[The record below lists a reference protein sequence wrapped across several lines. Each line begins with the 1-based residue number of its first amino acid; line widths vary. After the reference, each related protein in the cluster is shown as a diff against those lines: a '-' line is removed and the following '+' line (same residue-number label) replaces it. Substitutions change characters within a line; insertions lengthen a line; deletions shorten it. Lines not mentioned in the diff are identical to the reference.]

1 MQGVLQ
7 LLTVLL
13 PLLYGLSAAN
23 YVVYFS
29 RPDRAAERLS
39 TPFLLGCVGVHVVS
53 LLLRA
58 LHYGRQPILGIAEV
72 LSVIALAVAVVYLY
86 VERVQRNRFTGAFI
100 LPMVVTLALGSSAL
114 MPQGPAKVP
123 ELLATPLFGVHAV
136 FAVLGYTAFAVS
148 AVYGVMHLMLYR
160 ALKQQRFGLV
170 FERLPSLE
178 VLANMGFWA
187 SFMGLVAL
195 TLTIFIGIGMS
206 VKLVPGFYADP
217 KFVTTIFVWAIYGF
231 GVFARFVWGWT
242 GTRAVYLSL
251 TGFALA
257 MSAMVGSTYIWKSF
271 HQFQA

>member
-7 LLTVLL
+7 LLTASL

-23 YVVYFS
+23 YVVYFA
-29 RPDRAAERLS
+29 RQDRFAERLS
-39 TPFLLGCVGVHVVS
+39 TPFLLGCVGLHIVS
-53 LLLRA
+53 LVLRA
-58 LHYGRQPILGIAEV
+58 IHYGRQPIIGIAEV
-72 LSVIALAVAVVYLY
+72 LSLIALAVAVIYLY

-114 MPQGPAKVP
+114 MPASPAKVS
-123 ELLATPLFGVHAV
+123 ELLSTPLFGVHAV

-160 ALKQQRFGLV
+160 ALKKRRFGLV

-187 SFMGLVAL
+187 SFMGWIAL
-195 TLTIFIGIGMS
+195 TLTIGIGIVMS

-217 KFVTTIFVWAIYGF
+217 KFATTIFVWGVYGF
-231 GVFARFVWGWT
+231 GVLARFVWGWT
-242 GTRAVYLSL
+242 GTRSVYLSL
-251 TGFALA
+251 AGFALA
-257 MSAMVGSTYIWKSF
+257 MAAMVGSTYLWKSF
-271 HQFQA
+271 HDFQA